1 MNPTATNRSGRR
13 QRRGVAA
20 VEFALTVPV
29 MLLLFFACLDF
40 VRYNLLRNV
49 ITNAAYE
56 GARTAIVPGNTK
68 EDVEKIIKQKM
79 APVGGMMD
87 YTITIEPD
95 RLPTSQSEVKVT
107 LDVDISKGGFVV
119 SRYFTKNRV
128 IEELTIMNENA
139 VMLSNR

>member
-1 MNPTATNRSGRR
+1 
-13 QRRGVAA
+13 
-20 VEFALTVPV
+20 